1 MTKTFD
7 IYSTIQAQKVHF
19 NNRFGIEVAA
29 DLYLPENY
37 EDKLWPAIVVSG
49 PFGAVKEQASGL
61 YAQEFA
67 KNGFVALAF
76 DPSFT
81 GESGGA
87 VRNVAEPAIFAEDYS
102 AAVDY
107 LGNLPYVNRDRIGA
121 QAICGLSG
129 MALTAAGADT
139 RIKAVA
145 TASMYDMSKSM
156 YLGYKNSYSDDQ
168 KAKLRDYVS
177 QQRWIDV
184 DKGATET
191 GHYSLGYHELGF
203 DTAGNVMSDDN
214 LFPKQLPEDADSIAK
229 AFFDYYRTS
238 RGYHERSINSTAAWT
253 ATTPMSFYQFPLYAN
268 IKDISP
274 RPILFVAG
282 ENAHSLYHSEEA
294 YALANEPKE
303 LLIVPGAD
311 HVDLYDQKDKIPF
324 DRLVEFFAQHL
335 SLQK

>member
-7 IYSTIQAQKVHF
+7 IYSNIQAHNVRFK
-19 NNRFGIEVAA
+19 NRFGIDIAA

-37 EDKLWPAIVVSG
+37 ADKKWPAIVVSG

-67 KNGFVALAF
+67 KNGFIALAF

-87 VRNVAEPAIFAEDYS
+87 VRNVAEPAIFTEDYS

-107 LGNLPYVNRDRIGA
+107 LGTLPYVDRERIGA

-139 RIKAVA
+139 RIKAVS

-156 YLGYKNSYSDDQ
+156 YLGYMNSYTDEQ

-177 QQRWIDV
+177 QQRWVDV
-184 DKGATET
+184 DNGATET
-191 GHYSLGYHELGF
+191 GDYSLGHHELGF
-203 DTAGNVMSDDN
+203 DETSNIVTDTN
-214 LFPKQLPEDADSIAK
+214 LFPDQLPENADPVAK
-229 AFFDYYRTS
+229 AFFDYYRTP
-238 RGYHERSINSTAAWT
+238 RGYHGRSINSTAAWT
-253 ATTPMSFYQFPLYAN
+253 ATTPMSFYQFPLYDN

-282 ENAHSLYHSEEA
+282 ENAHSLYHSEVA
-294 YALANEPKE
+294 YTLANEPKE
-303 LLIVPGAD
+303 LLVIPDAD

-324 DRLVEFFAQHL
+324 DRLVDFFAQHL
-335 SLQK
+335 S

>member
-1 MTKTFD
+1 MTKTFE
-7 IYSTIQAQKVHF
+7 IYENIASQNVRFK
-19 NNRFGIEVAA
+19 NRFGIEVAG
-29 DLYLPENY
+29 DLYLPEGYDNQ
-37 EDKLWPAIVVSG
+37 KNPAIVVSG

-87 VRNVAEPAIFAEDYS
+87 VRNVAEPVMFPEDYS
-102 AAVDY
+102 SAVDY
-107 LGNLPYVNRDRIGA
+107 LGTLPYVDRERIGA

-156 YLGYKNSYSDDQ
+156 YLGYLNGYSDEQ
-168 KAKLRDYVS
+168 RAKLREHVS
-177 QQRWIDV
+177 QQRWVDV
-184 DKGATET
+184 DSGASET
-191 GHYSLGYHELGF
+191 GKYSLGYHELGF
-203 DTAGNVMSDDN
+203 DENGNVVTGES
-214 LFPKQLPEDADSIAK
+214 LFPEKLPKSADPVSK
-229 AFFDYYRTS
+229 AFFDYYCTP

-253 ATTPMSFYQFPLYAN
+253 ATTPMSFYEFPLYHN

-274 RPILFVAG
+274 RPILLVAG

-294 YALANEPKE
+294 YEVASEPKE
-303 LLIVPGAD
+303 LLIVPNAD

-324 DRLVEFFAQHL
+324 EQLVAFFTENL
-335 SLQK
+335 K

>member
-1 MTKTFD
+1 MPKTFK
-7 IYSTIQAQKVHF
+7 IYENIESQNVRFK
-19 NNRFGIEVAA
+19 NRFGIEVAG
-29 DLYLPENY
+29 DLYLPEGYDNQ
-37 EDKLWPAIVVSG
+37 KNPAIVVSG
-49 PFGAVKEQASGL
+49 PFGAVKEQVSGL

-87 VRNVAEPAIFAEDYS
+87 VRDVAEPVIFTEDYS

-107 LGNLPYVNRDRIGA
+107 LGTLAYVDRERIGA

-156 YLGYKNSYSDDQ
+156 YLGYMNSYTDEQ
-168 KAKLRDYVS
+168 KAKLREHIS
-177 QQRWIDV
+177 QQRWVDV
-184 DKGATET
+184 DNGAQET
-191 GHYSLGYHELGF
+191 GHYSLGFHELGF
-203 DTAGNVMSDDN
+203 DEEDNVVTGDN
-214 LFPKQLPEDADSIAK
+214 LFPDQLPEDANPVAK

-238 RGYHERSINSTAAWT
+238 RGYHERSINSIAAWT
-253 ATTPMSFYQFPLYAN
+253 ATTPMSFYEFPLYDN

-274 RPILFVAG
+274 RPILLVAG
-282 ENAHSLYHSEEA
+282 DNAHSRYHSEEV
-294 YALANEPKE
+294 YAVASEPKE
-303 LLIVPGAD
+303 LLIVPNAD

-324 DRLVEFFAQHL
+324 EKLVAFFSEYL
-335 SLQK
+335 NE